1 MIFEAVLIVIN
12 LILIAYVIALFVKQ
26 GDPKNDTLECV
37 EFVVLDS
44 VNETINYATEGSA
57 CVDIRS
63 TRDLIL
69 KPGEQIKLNS
79 GLKIWIKDSQ
89 YVGMLFPRS
98 GLGSKG
104 LNLAHTVGVID
115 SDYQGEITI
124 PLKNTGTENIVI
136 ERGQRIVQM
145 GFFRI
150 EQPPFL
156 KKESF
161 SKRTLRGAGG
171 YGSTGKM

>member
-1 MIFEAVLIVIN
+1 MIFEAVLIIFN
-12 LILIAYVIALFVKQ
+12 ILLLGFVTAIMVRS
-26 GDPKNDTLECV
+26 GSRDDDCIETV
-37 EFVVLDS
+37 EFIVLDT
-44 VNETINYATEGSA
+44 VNQFLQYATPGSA
-57 CVDIRS
+57 CIDIRS
-63 TRDLIL
+63 PRDLIL

-79 GLKIWIKDSQ
+79 GLKIWIKDSR

-161 SKRTLRGAGG
+161 SKRTSRGAGG